1 MKIHNVEQNTD
12 EWYAL
17 RSKVFVT
24 ASEMSNLITSEGKP
38 SKSADDY
45 ACERAANM
53 IAGKPLESWGGNAA
67 TQRGHE
73 LEPEAR
79 SLYEF
84 EYDCDV
90 EQVGFVTQDDL
101 SVGCSPDGLVGQD
114 GMVQI
119 KCLYGK
125 GHMKNILDLGK
136 KSPST
141 GLSKVV
147 IPYFVQV
154 QCEMWV
160 AEREWN
166 DLWFY
171 HPDLRSFRIR
181 VERDDNFIKCME
193 SEVSGFKSK
202 VNDAV
207 LAYNGAFGIK

>member
-17 RSKVFVT
+17 RSKVAT
-24 ASEMSNLITSEGKP
+24 ASEMSNIITTQGKP
-38 SKSADDY
+38 SASAKKY
-45 ACERAANM
+45 AYDKASSI
-53 IAGKPLESWGGNAA
+53 IAGKPLDKWEGNRW
-67 TQRGHE
+67 TDRGHE
-73 LEPEAR
+73 LEEEAR

-84 EYDCDV
+84 EFDCDV
-90 EQVGFVTQDDL
+90 QLIGFITNDEMTA
-101 SVGCSPDGLVGQD
+101 GCSPDGLVGDD
-114 GMVQI
+114 GMMQI
-119 KCLYGK
+119 KCLK
-125 GHMKNILDLGK
+125 NDNHMKVLLE
-136 KSPST
+136 SYVT
-141 GLSKVV
+141 QKV
-147 IPYFVQV
+147 PTDYFTQC

-160 AEREWN
+160 AERKWN

-181 VERDDNFIKCME
+181 VERDDEFIKCME